1 MSTPVPRLK
10 LLTKGS
16 HLPAQPAA
24 PQPDDATLVARART
38 GDGTAEEALY
48 HRHVGYVTGMV
59 ARLLGNRD
67 EAEDIV
73 QDTFAI
79 GLDQLATVRHPE
91 MVRAW
96 LAQIAVSQV
105 RRRVRR
111 ARLLARLG
119 LSPA

>member
-10 LLTKGS
+10 LLAKGS
-16 HLPAQPAA
+16 HLSEHRATPH
-24 PQPDDATLVARART
+24 PDDATLVARARA

-48 HRHVGYVTGMV
+48 HRHVRYVTGMV

-67 EAEDIV
+67 EAEDVV

-96 LAQIAVSQV
+96 FAQIAVSQV
-105 RRRVRR
+105 RRRV
-111 ARLLARLG
+111 
-119 LSPA
+119 